1 MSQTLLEQ
9 AIAEAYASA
18 PADTIVLH
26 SIELNHKSF
35 TQPARVIRWPVT
47 DNNPDIFRCLLEDT
61 APYDPGKV
69 VEFIGAPF
77 EIMLPTQSTDE
88 TGQFSIRIDN
98 IGDRLDGDLEAAA
111 LSGGQITA
119 IYREFIKGT
128 EETDGPS
135 SVWEGISIA
144 SPRLEGQTI
153 IVDGSILDWMN
164 RSFGYLYTPESYP
177 GLVRGR

>member
-1 MSQTLLEQ
+1 MPQTLLEQ

-18 PADTIVLH
+18 PAGVIVLH
-26 SIELNHKSF
+26 SLELNHKSF

-47 DNNPDIFRCLLEDT
+47 DNEPETFQCRLEET
-61 APYDPGKV
+61 APYNPGQI
-69 VEFIGAPF
+69 VEFIGVPF
-77 EIMLPTQSTDE
+77 EITLPVKSTDD

-98 IGDRLDGDLEAAA
+98 VGDRLDHHMEAAA
-111 LSGGQITA
+111 MSGGQITA

-135 SVWEGISIA
+135 SVWEGININ
-144 SPRLEGQTI
+144 SPRMEGQTI
-153 IVDGSILDWMN
+153 VVDGSILDWMN
-164 RSFGYLYTPESYP
+164 RSFGRLYTPERYP

>member
-47 DNNPDIFRCLLEDT
+47 DNKPDIFRCLLEDT

-77 EIMLPTQSTDE
+77 KIMLPTQSTDE

-111 LSGGQITA
+111 LSGGQLTA
-119 IYREFIKGT
+119 
-128 EETDGPS
+128 S
-135 SVWEGISIA
+135 
-144 SPRLEGQTI
+144 
-153 IVDGSILDWMN
+153 
-164 RSFGYLYTPESYP
+164 
-177 GLVRGR
+177 

>member
-1 MSQTLLEQ
+1 MNDLLQ
-9 AIAEAYASA
+9 KAIAEAYASA
-18 PADTIVLH
+18 PVEVQMLH
-26 SIELNHKSF
+26 TLELNHKSF

-47 DNNPDIFRCLLEDT
+47 DNTPDVFQCLLEDT

-77 EIMLPTQSTDE
+77 EITLPTQSTDE

-98 IGDRLDGDLEAAA
+98 IGDRLDEDLEAAA

-128 EETDGPS
+128 EGTDGPS
-135 SVWEGISIA
+135 SIWEGINIKN
-144 SPRLEGQTI
+144 PRLEGQTI
-153 IVDGSILDWMN
+153 VTDGSILDWMN
-164 RSFGYLYTPESYP
+164 RPFGQLYTPEKYP